1 MYLRMY
7 CLCISCMYSLRILS
21 AVVFLVYSHIFYS
34 IFSSIFKCIHVARR
48 KYSVPWCIVTVSC
61 HGETYGLVWTFQ
73 NAFTPQLPMFIKA
86 RHAKYEGQQ
95 CSGHVCSHPLTGG
108 GPCPASRLAPRDRFW
123 VDVCPYGQSIREY
136 GLVCTFVYCV
146 RKRTHCVKSTQLGR
160 VSIT

>member
-1 MYLRMY
+1 MGRQR
-7 CLCISCMYSLRILS
+7 CLQIGPAQPLSLSPSSQFHNFISGQ
-21 AVVFLVYSHIFYS
+21 
-34 IFSSIFKCIHVARR
+34 
-48 KYSVPWCIVTVSC
+48 SVLPSEVLKFRHSTAASCGECVNVQTVSC

-123 VDVCPYGQSIREY
+123 VDFCPYGQSIR
-136 GLVCTFVYCV
+136 GVWTCMHFCILCTEAYSLC
-146 RKRTHCVKSTQLGR
+146 
-160 VSIT
+160 